1 MSLNKNSIF
10 SKIASLSL
18 VVLLILPILIKAAH
32 HHENEAHHHNCK
44 EKSTHL
50 HESVNDH
57 CDICYFSFASFDV
70 PTQNFSQALAIL
82 PSKAII
88 DNYKSIILPSYHSLN
103 RKLRGPPTNL

>member
-1 MSLNKNSIF
+1 MSFNKNSIF
-10 SKIASLSL
+10 SKITSLSL
-18 VVLLILPILIKAAH
+18 VVLLMLPILIKATH

-70 PTQNFSQALAIL
+70 PTQNFLQALTIL
-82 PSKAII
+82 PGKIII
-88 DNYKSIILPSYHSLN
+88 DNYKSIILSSHLSLN
-103 RKLRGPPTNL
+103 RNLRGPPAYS

>member
-1 MSLNKNSIF
+1 MSLKKHSIF

-18 VVLLILPILIKAAH
+18 VILLMLPILIKATH

-57 CDICYFSFASFDV
+57 CDICYFSFTSFDV
-70 PTQNFSQALAIL
+70 PIQNSSQVVTIL
-82 PSKAII
+82 PGKTIV
-88 DNYKSIILPSYHSLN
+88 DNYKSVLLPSCYSLN
-103 RKLRGPPTNL
+103 RKLRGPPTNS